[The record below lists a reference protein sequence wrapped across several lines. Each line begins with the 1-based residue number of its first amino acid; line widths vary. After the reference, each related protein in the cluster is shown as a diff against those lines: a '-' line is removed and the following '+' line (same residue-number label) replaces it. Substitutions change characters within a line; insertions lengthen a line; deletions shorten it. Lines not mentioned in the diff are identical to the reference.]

1 MGRVSARTPITVDG
15 TRISFAELPI
25 SVPRDPRHDSNVSRS
40 TAILST
46 LAKLLGLSD
55 TPGNEAVRFESH
67 WRDYLRQHVWQYSHL
82 HQNHRDRIEDVVA
95 NMVAKRRWTGGNGF
109 ELNDEMRVAIAGQAA
124 LMTLGIDKPYYFPH
138 VTDIIIYPKPFFVPH
153 QQSSQW
159 TTDPVFGGSSTPR
172 YGEAWQNGPVI
183 LAWSIIA
190 NPYDKRGPYMGVVLH
205 EFAHHLDALDGDMTG
220 MPPMG
225 DIEYEREW
233 HRVTELDFLEL
244 VGQAERGEPALLDH
258 YGATNRAEFFAVA
271 TECFFNHPHDVR
283 ERHPHLYRMLAT
295 YFRQSPADLIPRSA
309 QPAVRLEK
317 VKKPIACKP
326 RVSRNARVEDP
337 FTRGLLQSQEGE
349 LDDALVSFTQAIAAD
364 AEDSEAFAQRALVHL
379 ARDEF
384 EAAITDANA
393 ALELD
398 EEDLDAKFAR
408 GSALVLSGRSE
419 EGIADL
425 RLACEK
431 EQSAEAHAYLGF
443 AYIELDRFK
452 QAVHELSIAVQL
464 DPYSADVYRWRAQAY
479 RGLGEEEQ
487 ALRDDERANRLDP
500 PREEVS

>member
-1 MGRVSARTPITVDG
+1 M
-15 TRISFAELPI
+15 
-25 SVPRDPRHDSNVSRS
+25 
-40 TAILST
+40 
-46 LAKLLGLSD
+46 
-55 TPGNEAVRFESH
+55 
-67 WRDYLRQHVWQYSHL
+67 
-82 HQNHRDRIEDVVA
+82 
-95 NMVAKRRWTGGNGF
+95 
-109 ELNDEMRVAIAGQAA
+109 
-124 LMTLGIDKPYYFPH
+124 
-138 VTDIIIYPKPFFVPH
+138 
-153 QQSSQW
+153 
-159 TTDPVFGGSSTPR
+159 
-172 YGEAWQNGPVI
+172 
-183 LAWSIIA
+183 
-190 NPYDKRGPYMGVVLH
+190 
-205 EFAHHLDALDGDMTG
+205 
-220 MPPMG
+220 
-225 DIEYEREW
+225 
-233 HRVTELDFLEL
+233 
-244 VGQAERGEPALLDH
+244 
-258 YGATNRAEFFAVA
+258 
-271 TECFFNHPHDVR
+271 
-283 ERHPHLYRMLAT
+283 
-295 YFRQSPADLIPRSA
+295 
-309 QPAVRLEK
+309 
-317 VKKPIACKP
+317 KKPIACKP

-379 ARDEF
+379 ARDDF